1 MPVPP
6 RTCSRAA
13 GLGQQARAPV
23 LGLKQ
28 ARAEDISKAHEA
40 IRALHETLATE
51 QAAHHAT
58 RQRLELYEHRG
69 SGGGGG
75 GVSHV
80 INANFWPDAKAIGFY
95 EEFTKCFEPIL
106 VTLFELPDFD
116 AADAVQRASRD
127 VLGAATAYFEG
138 AYRAERARLQALPD
152 QRDAGAVSRAMR
164 SEFCFIETD
173 AHVQACVG
181 RCVAV
186 LPLDARFVAN
196 RHNMWVKRWISVQCW
211 LRLNLEDIVD
221 VASAMSGRERFDAA
235 RHSKCGPV
243 PDDGECVVIIPP
255 FILAGRVVL
264 PGVVCV

>member
-1 MPVPP
+1 M
-6 RTCSRAA
+6 REA
-13 GLGQQARAPV
+13 V
-23 LGLKQ
+23 L
-28 ARAEDISKAHEA
+28 
-40 IRALHETLATE
+40 ALRENLASE
-51 QAAHHAT
+51 RAAHHAT
-58 RQRLELYEHRG
+58 RQRLELCELRE
-69 SGGGGG
+69 SGGGG
-75 GVSHV
+75 GVSRV
-80 INANFWPDAKAIGFY
+80 INSPLWTDAKAIAAY
-95 EEFTKCFEPIL
+95 AEFQGCFEE
-106 VTLFELPDFD
+106 VVFVLFDLPGFD
-116 AADAVQRASRD
+116 AADAVQRASRA
-127 VLGAATAYFEG
+127 VLGAATAYYEE

-152 QRDAGAVSRAMR
+152 MRDAGAVSRAMR